1 MKIIIKNKTGLELLN
16 CEFSNISI
24 DSKTYSIT
32 LDTKIALDIN
42 LENDTLY
49 EVTFLESEELNLSGT
64 YPMIYLSY
72 HFSASTAFTTNDNGE
87 SVSLI
92 VVNSNTIT
100 LKKY

>member
-1 MKIIIKNKTGLELLN
+1 MRILLKNKTGIELLN
-16 CEFSNISI
+16 SEFSNISI
-24 DSKTYSIT
+24 EDKIYSIT
-32 LDTKIALDIN
+32 LGTNYALDLN

-87 SVSLI
+87 SVSVI

>member
-1 MKIIIKNKTGLELLN
+1 MRILIKNKTGIELLN
-16 CEFSNISI
+16 SEFSNISI
-24 DSKTYSIT
+24 EDKIYSIT
-32 LDTKIALDIN
+32 LGTNYALDLN

-87 SVSLI
+87 SVSVI